1 MALTFIGE
9 TKLHYNVVIGL
20 LCYTGETWLSE
31 GLMGVS

>member
-20 LCYTGETWLSE
+20 LCYTGKTWLSE
-31 GLMGVS
+31 SPTELS